1 MNNDKNFTV
10 MVVDDVQENIDILVT
25 VIGIQYNVSTAMDGK
40 SALAH
45 IVKEPPDL
53 ILLDIVMPGMDGF
66 EVCRQLKSQTETQD
80 IPIIFLTAKTDGKS
94 IVEGF
99 QAGVVDYI
107 GKPFNVT
114 ELLVRVKTQLE
125 LSHSR
130 KEMKKINARLEHLTI
145 HDDLTG
151 LYNTRYLYD
160 ELYQLIERSK
170 VENKSFALLFM
181 DIDNFK
187 HVVDTYGHLN
197 GNRAL
202 REIAETIMESI
213 SKPCYGVAYGGDEFV
228 IVLPE
233 FNKDQAIKTTES
245 IRSRMKQTLYLSG
258 EGCNVKLSASFGI
271 AAYPDDATEARALL
285 KLADQLMFR
294 IKESSKDAIGCLSK
308 ASGSDQPQPP
318 STLIN

>member
-1 MNNDKNFTV
+1 
-10 MVVDDVQENIDILVT
+10 MVVDDAQENIDIIVT
-25 VIGIQYNVSTAMDGK
+25 VLGLQYNVSMAMDGK

-45 IVKEPPDL
+45 IAQEPPDL
-53 ILLDIVMPGMDGF
+53 ILLDIMMPGMDGF
-66 EVCRQLKSQTETQD
+66 EVCRQLKSQPETQD
-80 IPIIFLTAKTDGKS
+80 IPIIFLTARTDGKS
-94 IVEGF
+94 IVKGF

-107 GKPFNVT
+107 TKPFNVT

-130 KEMKKINARLEHLTI
+130 REMKKINARLEHLAI

-160 ELYQLIERSK
+160 ALYQLIEQSK
-170 VENKSFALLFM
+170 AENRSFALLFM
-181 DIDNFK
+181 DLDNFK
-187 HVVDTYGHLN
+187 YVVDTYGHLN
-197 GNRAL
+197 GSRAL

-228 IVLPE
+228 IVLPG

-245 IRSRMKQTLYLSG
+245 IRTRMKETTYLKN
-258 EGCNVKLSASFGI
+258 EGCNVHLSASFGL

-294 IKESSKDAIGCLSK
+294 IKETSKDAIGCLSNT
-308 ASGSDQPQPP
+308 SGTDRPQSP

>member
-1 MNNDKNFTV
+1 

-25 VIGIQYNVSTAMDGK
+25 VLGLQYNVCMAMDGK
-40 SALAH
+40 SALAQ
-45 IVKEPPDL
+45 IAKEPPDL
-53 ILLDIVMPGMDGF
+53 ILLDIVMPEMDGF
-66 EVCRQLKSQTETQD
+66 EVCRQLKSQAETKD
-80 IPIIFLTAKTDGKS
+80 IPIIFLTARTDGKS
-94 IVEGF
+94 IVKGF

-107 GKPFNVT
+107 TKPFNVT

-130 KEMKKINARLEHLTI
+130 KEMKRINARLEHLAI

-160 ELYQLIERSK
+160 ELYQLMEHSK
-170 VENKSFALLFM
+170 AENRSFALLFM

-187 HVVDTYGHLN
+187 HVVDNYGHLS
-197 GNRAL
+197 GSRAL
-202 REIAETIMESI
+202 REIADTIMESI

-228 IVLPE
+228 IVLPG

-245 IRSRMKQTLYLSG
+245 IRTRMKQTAYLSS
-258 EGCNVKLSASFGI
+258 EGYNVNLSASFGI
-271 AAYPDDATEARALL
+271 AVYPDDATEVRALL
-285 KLADQLMFR
+285 NLADQLMFK
-294 IKESSKDAIGCLSK
+294 IKETSKDAIGCLSN
-308 ASGSDQPQPP
+308 ASGSDQPHPP

>member
-1 MNNDKNFTV
+1 

-25 VIGIQYNVSTAMDGK
+25 VLGLQYNVCTAMDGK

-45 IVKEPPDL
+45 IAKEPPDL
-53 ILLDIVMPGMDGF
+53 ILLDIVMPGMNGF
-66 EVCRQLKSQTETQD
+66 EVCRQLKSQPETKD

-99 QAGVVDYI
+99 QAGAVDYI
-107 GKPFNVT
+107 IKPFNVT

-130 KEMKKINARLEHLTI
+130 REMKRINDRLEHLTI

-160 ELYQLIERSK
+160 ALYQLIEQSK
-170 VENKSFALLFM
+170 TDNRPFALLFM
-181 DIDNFK
+181 DVDNFK
-187 HVVDTYGHLN
+187 PVVDTYGHLN

-228 IVLPE
+228 IVLPG

-245 IRSRMKQTLYLSG
+245 IRTRMKETTYLSS
-258 EGCNVKLSASFGI
+258 EGCKVKLSASFGI

-294 IKESSKDAIGCLSK
+294 IKETSKDAIGCLSK
-308 ASGSDQPQPP
+308 TSGSDQPQPP